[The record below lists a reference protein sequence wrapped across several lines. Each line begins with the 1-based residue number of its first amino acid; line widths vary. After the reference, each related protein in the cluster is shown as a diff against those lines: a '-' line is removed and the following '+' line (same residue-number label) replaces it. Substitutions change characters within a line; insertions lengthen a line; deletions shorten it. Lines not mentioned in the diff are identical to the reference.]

1 MSCTTHY
8 YKENNIIVFDKDSN
22 LIYAETIDELART
35 AGVVS
40 KVEEITKRATCGDL
54 NFGQAPA
61 EKGNLREGFPLE
73 TVLDALNQVNL
84 ILKDFKSSIH
94 VLESLTYSIVIRHS
108 MSTSNSRITKMP
120 AFLLDREAP

>member
-1 MSCTTHY
+1 M
-8 YKENNIIVFDKDSN
+8 IVFDKDSN

-94 VLESLTYSIVIRHS
+94 VLESLTYQYCNQAQHVDI
-108 MSTSNSRITKMP
+108 
-120 AFLLDREAP
+120 EQ

>member
-1 MSCTTHY
+1 M
-8 YKENNIIVFDKDSN
+8 IVFDKDSN

-61 EKGNLREGFPLE
+61 ERGNLREGFPLE
-73 TVLDALNQVNL
+73 TILDALNQVNL

-120 AFLLDREAP
+120 AFLLDREAQ